1 MKTTIEGENSVQVT
15 NLFSETVKSN
25 ILKLIKLKKQNM
37 DLNKLRNIKK
47 NMLQEDYEFL
57 SKVYGEPSRKFDY
70 SYIDNN
76 GNTIELKD
84 MTPLKFTEKHLSM
97 NIEDFV
103 FISNVPMF
111 GRSYGEKI
119 KNNNSNLV
127 ENSTVEFLHI
137 SSNELKELAI
147 KQLKDNIPVIIG
159 LTVKKFSNFKNGIL
173 DTRLYDY
180 EKLVKYKKL
189 TKEEGLTIE
198 DIILHHY
205 MTITGVYI
213 EDEKPKRWKVEDSYG
228 SEARINGYWIMNDN
242 YFTDYV
248 FTCIIDKKYLS
259 EKQLELYNKKAIM
272 ENK

>member
-25 ILKLIKLKKQNM
+25 IFKLIKLKKQNK
-37 DLNKLRNIKK
+37 DIKELRNVKK

-57 SKVYGEPSRKFDY
+57 SKVYGEPTKKFDY
-70 SYIDNN
+70 TYVDNN
-76 GNTIELKD
+76 GNNIEIKD
-84 MTPLKFTEKHLSM
+84 ITPLEFSKKFLSI

-103 FISNVPMF
+103 LISNVPIF
-111 GRSYGEKI
+111 GRTYGQKI
-119 KNNNSNLV
+119 RNNNSNLI
-127 ENSTVEFLHI
+127 ESKTVEFLHI
-137 SSNELKELAI
+137 SSKELKELAI
-147 KQLKDNIPVIIG
+147 KQLKDDIPVMIG
-159 LTVKKFSNFKNGIL
+159 LSVKKFSNFKNGIL

-189 TKEEGLTIE
+189 TKEEGLSID
-198 DIILHHY
+198 DIVLHHF

-213 EDEKPKRWKVEDSYG
+213 ENNNPKRWKVEDSYG

-259 EKQLELYNKKAIM
+259 KEQLELYNSKAIM
-272 ENK
+272 EK

>member
-25 ILKLIKLKKQNM
+25 IFKLIKLKKQNM
-37 DLNKLRNIKK
+37 DINKLRNIKK

-70 SYIDNN
+70 TYIDNN
-76 GNTIELKD
+76 GNSIELKD

>member
-1 MKTTIEGENSVQVT
+1 MKTTVEGENSVQVT

-25 ILKLIKLKKQNM
+25 IFKLIKLKTQNM
-37 DLNKLRNIKK
+37 DINELRNIKK

-70 SYIDNN
+70 TYIDNN
-76 GNTIELKD
+76 GNSIELKD

-213 EDEKPKRWKVEDSYG
+213 ENEKPKRWKVEDSYG
-228 SEARINGYWIMNDN
+228 NEARINGYWIMNDN

>member
-25 ILKLIKLKKQNM
+25 ILKLIKLKTQNM
-37 DLNKLRNIKK
+37 DINELRNVKK

-70 SYIDNN
+70 TYIDNN

-119 KNNNSNLV
+119 KNNNLNLV

>member
-25 ILKLIKLKKQNM
+25 IFKLIKLKKQNM
-37 DLNKLRNIKK
+37 DINKLRNIKK

-70 SYIDNN
+70 TYIDNN

-159 LTVKKFSNFKNGIL
+159 LTIKKFSNFKNGIL

>member
-70 SYIDNN
+70 TYIDNN